1 MNGTGPNLLE
11 TTYSDDLYID
21 NAHRKPDNIPTT
33 ELEEVITAKVST
45 ETELFSTTQPTTAPV
60 ELITTQ
66 LTTKA
71 IEVTTIINVATTED
85 KVTTEPPVVVYTMPD
100 NNLNG

>member
-21 NAHRKPDNIPTT
+21 NSYREPENVPTT
-33 ELEEVITAKVST
+33 EQEEVTTPKATT
-45 ETELFSTTQPTTAPV
+45 EAELFSTTQLTTAQV
-60 ELITTQ
+60 ELTTP
-66 LTTKA
+66 
-71 IEVTTIINVATTED
+71 EE